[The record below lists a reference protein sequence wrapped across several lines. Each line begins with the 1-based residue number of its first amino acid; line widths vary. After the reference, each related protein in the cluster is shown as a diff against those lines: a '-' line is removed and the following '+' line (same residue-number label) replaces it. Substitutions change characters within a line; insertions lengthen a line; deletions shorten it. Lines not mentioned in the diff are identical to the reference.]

1 MCLSNDNDMGGADV
15 GEGESEMPFV
25 GSKTVDIEEKNVEAW

>member
-1 MCLSNDNDMGGADV
+1 MGGAGV

-25 GSKTVDIEEKNVEAW
+25 GSETVDVEEKNVEAW